1 LLHKTEAGLVA
12 PRWRVEGVL
21 DIVDV
26 HVGPLDESTA
36 GDFLDRSRIGR
47 MIGGV
52 LDQDGVIRA
61 LCAVSRLG
69 AASAEITAIDIN
81 PAIVSRTRAV
91 AVDAALTRTG

>member
-1 LLHKTEAGLVA
+1 VWTEF
-12 PRWRVEGVL
+12 L

-26 HVGPLDESTA
+26 HVRPLDESTA
-36 GDFLDRSRIGR
+36 GDFLDRGRIGR
-47 MIGGV
+47 MIALARGGV
-52 LDQDGVIRA
+52 LDRDGVIRV

-69 AASAEITAIDIN
+69 ASSAEITAIDIN